1 MPIYSKWLGYE
12 FASDIEIDN
21 CPCSGYLEDI
31 FEDIQN
37 GKSKHRYLYKVEIR
51 PLYGKPFY
59 QNFTSKEFREH
70 FVSKTVLPK

>member
-1 MPIYSKWLGYE
+1 MFYEKWIGYE

-31 FEDIQN
+31 FEDIEN
-37 GKSKHRYLYKVEIR
+37 GKSKHRFLYKVEIR

-59 QNFTSKEFREH
+59 KNFTCKEFREH
-70 FVSKTVLPK
+70 FVSKTVLPR